1 MKIKEVNKDAIMK
14 ALSDAVI
21 AADGKDIGI
30 VLKSYEGKMDGEVY
44 REDLAEALDSHFNQT
59 SIGVCCKE
67 TYKIEHSIL

>member
-1 MKIKEVNKDAIMK
+1 MEIKEVNKDAIMK

-21 AADGKDIGI
+21 AAEGKNIGI

-59 SIGVCCKE
+59 TIGVCCKE
-67 TYKIEHSIL
+67 TYKIEQSIL